1 MLTRPRYIKSPSV
14 RMLERLELEAYRREH
29 PTIPESA
36 VVPTK
41 HRDDTANGLTRC
53 IIRYLQF
60 KGHQAER
67 INTMGR
73 PIDTR
78 RTYNV
83 AGCLRQVGSLRWGK
97 STSTAGSADISAV
110 VFGRAVKV
118 EVKIGADRQ
127 REAQR
132 CYQSAVER
140 AGGLY
145 FIAKDFNTF
154 VEWLD
159 DAFKDEMTYGES
171 RNY

>member
-14 RMLERLELEAYRREH
+14 QMLERLELEAYRREH
-29 PTIPESA
+29 PTIPEAA

-53 IIRYLQF
+53 IIRYLQL

-110 VFGRAVKV
+110 VFGCAVKV
-118 EVKIGADRQ
+118 EVKAGNDRQ
-127 REAQR
+127 SSAQR
-132 CYQSAVER
+132 SYAKAVEN

-145 FIAKDFNTF
+145 VVARNFEDF
-154 VEWLD
+154 VGW
-159 DAFKDEMTYGES
+159 YGIHFGDHGKEV
-171 RNY
+171 RDV

>member
-1 MLTRPRYIKSPSV
+1 MLTRPRYIKSSSV
-14 RMLERLELEAYRREH
+14 QMLERLELEAYRREH

-36 VVPTK
+36 IVPMK

-53 IIRYLQF
+53 IIRYLQL

-83 AGCLRQVGSLRWGK
+83 AGCIRQVGSLRWGK
-97 STSTAGSADISAV
+97 STSTTGSADISAV

-118 EVKIGADRQ
+118 EV
-127 REAQR
+127 

-159 DAFKDEMTYGES
+159 DTFKDEMTYGES

>member
-1 MLTRPRYIKSPSV
+1 
-14 RMLERLELEAYRREH
+14 
-29 PTIPESA
+29 
-36 VVPTK
+36 
-41 HRDDTANGLTRC
+41 
-53 IIRYLQF
+53 
-60 KGHQAER
+60 
-67 INTMGR
+67 MGR

-83 AGCLRQVGSLRWGK
+83 AGCIRQVGSLRWGK
-97 STSTAGSADISAV
+97 STSTTGSADISAV